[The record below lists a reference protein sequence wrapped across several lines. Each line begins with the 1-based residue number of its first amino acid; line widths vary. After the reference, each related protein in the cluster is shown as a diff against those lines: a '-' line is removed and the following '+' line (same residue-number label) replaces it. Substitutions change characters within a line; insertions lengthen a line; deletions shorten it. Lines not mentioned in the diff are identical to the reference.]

1 MVCFALDPLLFC
13 LAHYDRLLLGGVGIS
28 LPLATVLRDKRVT
41 PEAAD
46 DAGFPS
52 IESIRTGRLPVLLRT
67 MDGSSTGSQLDL
79 VRAAS
84 IAIAVACHGI
94 ASHSHSRLASAQ
106 QYRITLTYSTRMQAF
121 LFDTTGS
128 MGSYI
133 ASATANI
140 EKICDAIVS
149 SNKLPSSDSLRLA
162 VIAYRDH
169 PPQDVSYVT
178 KTLPFTSDVGSM
190 KEFLK
195 NLYASGGG
203 DGPEAVVASMMESLD
218 LDWRPNASRMV
229 VSSPIPVW
237 WQKQL
242 TVPADSH
249 CRRGRPSKGLSIS
262 LSNVLILGVQP
273 PHGIGEYGDGFPN
286 GYPGGMLDQ
295 DI

>member
-1 MVCFALDPLLFC
+1 MVQETAIATCPSTLSSRRDLHDG
-13 LAHYDRLLLGGVGIS
+13 LAGAFRLPARPGACWLRQRQ
-28 LPLATVLRDKRVT
+28 LPLH
-41 PEAAD
+41 
-46 DAGFPS
+46 
-52 IESIRTGRLPVLLRT
+52 
-67 MDGSSTGSQLDL
+67 
-79 VRAAS
+79 
-84 IAIAVACHGI
+84 ACHI
-94 ASHSHSRLASAQ
+94 LALHSHSGLASHTAILKNAD
-106 QYRITLTYSTRMQAF
+106 YDTLVQAF

-149 SNKLPSSDSLRLA
+149 SNMLPSSEALRLA

-203 DGPEAVVASMMESLD
+203 DGPEAVCASMMESLD
-218 LDWRPNASRMV
+218 LEWRPNASRMV
-229 VSSPIPVW
+229 VSWPIHVW

-242 TVPADSH
+242 TVSADPH
-249 CRRGRPSKGLSIS
+249 CRRGRSSGRCRSNIPAS
-262 LSNVLILGVQP
+262 LTFCLQP

-286 GYPGGMLDQ
+286 GHPGGMLGLPCIEAQASDYAYHCRH
-295 DI
+295 